1 MCFVPLFVCHSSFK
15 IGVRGKGLG
24 LSFKEGVGILVSLGL
39 SIIGRE
45 FVEGFLLTIQKKRV
59 ITKFEKVLEIKDG
72 KFFYEVN
79 LWCFGSYI
87 CNPIF

>member
-1 MCFVPLFVCHSSFK
+1 M
-15 IGVRGKGLG
+15 
-24 LSFKEGVGILVSLGL
+24 
-39 SIIGRE
+39 
-45 FVEGFLLTIQKKRV
+45 EGFLLTIQKKRV